1 MEFHEEFELP
11 VSPESSRNSDDFPM
25 SPVGLGLTVETDVIV
40 VVPEHDAIDSRSL
53 LDAAPT
59 AQVNADAAHS
69 VVRADATELDGR
81 PFAESDDWTAPAP
94 TASRLHPDGL
104 SLVSRLRSLL
114 GHSRRTSRICAGT
127 TLDPT
132 LSAHGF
138 FSLLPHQH
146 RGRGCFFHICT
157 GTGLAPATTTTAPG
171 PRFAPALCPFTRR
184 GPQVQELE
192 IPTAHGPQPADDSP
206 FTREI
211 HEEQDSP
218 LQRRVRLLP
227 HEVCAPTCAHTL
239 PHARALPTPP
249 PSTSARSHAALRACE
264 RARAPARSDG
274 TRRRYRTRPRRQ
286 ERRAGGEAGGAHRS
300 RSRCPCVH
308 PARPPAPTRA
318 RAPPI

>member
-1 MEFHEEFELP
+1 M
-11 VSPESSRNSDDFPM
+11 
-25 SPVGLGLTVETDVIV
+25 TVETDVIV

-53 LDAAPT
+53 LDAAPST
-59 AQVNADAAHS
+59 LANADAAHS
-69 VVRADATELDGR
+69 VVRADATELEGR

-127 TLDPT
+127 RLDPT

-171 PRFAPALCPFTRR
+171 PRFAPALCAFTRR
-184 GPQVQELE
+184 GSQVQELE

-206 FTREI
+206 FTCEI

-218 LQRRVRLLP
+218 LQRGARLLP
-227 HEVCAPTCAHTL
+227 HEVLTPTCAHTL

-249 PSTSARSHAALRACE
+249 PNTSARTPRRAPSLRASAC
-264 RARAPARSDG
+264 ARTQDG

-318 RAPPI
+318 RAPPSRSLSNVYMHTASCRCGACRRCA